1 MDYAIRRELV
11 QIYGEMERQLGSG
24 SRSASSIKPSN
35 IPSDFE
41 RIISERCSRLTDTQ
55 KNKVTENMM
64 IHRICSAY

>member
-24 SRSASSIKPSN
+24 SRPVSNIKPYN
-35 IPSDFE
+35 IQNDFE
-41 RIISERCSRLTDTQ
+41 RIISEKYSKLTDTQ
-55 KNKVTENMM
+55 KNNVTENMM